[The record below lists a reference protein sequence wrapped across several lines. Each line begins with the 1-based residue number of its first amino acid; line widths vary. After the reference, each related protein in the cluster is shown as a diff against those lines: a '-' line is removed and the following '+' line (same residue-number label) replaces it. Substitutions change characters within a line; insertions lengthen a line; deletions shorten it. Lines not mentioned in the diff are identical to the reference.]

1 MKRIT
6 TLSEALTTGRVTVD
20 ADGVEVE
27 LFTEQGESAS
37 WDAAIAALNAAAS

>member
-6 TLSEALTTGRVTVD
+6 TLSEALTSGRVTVD
-20 ADGVEVE
+20 ADGIEVQ
-27 LFTEQGESAS
+27 LSTEQGEADS

>member
-27 LFTEQGESAS
+27 LPTEQGEADS
-37 WDAAIAALNAAAS
+37 WDAAIAALNAAVS